1 MVDTCTFL
9 LIHVHFI
16 TDTCT
21 FYYII
26 DTYPFHSSMVD
37 LSILHASVGYLFSKL
52 LMKICSNVKKRI
64 AIIFFIAL
72 GHE

>member
-16 TDTCT
+16 TVH
-21 FYYII
+21 FII